1 MPVSFRAVTPRR
13 NQSLS
18 GVAGSSGPPKLNTGV
33 RSDRES
39 SAWAAALRGRPSPI
53 KAAGCRAPQCVSDS
67 VVERR
72 QIARHV
78 KRSRDRPAKL
88 IHHGLDGVGHEAG
101 TGEVWP
107 LWLRATYV
115 YLQPRLNSGAVLTL
129 RTHETGPAQYLHG
142 RDLPQSGEAVLSLLA
157 EPVPPRHQALLDR
170 LALAGGPAEEQSP
183 WIHYCSSPFAVVR
196 PE

>member
-88 IHHGLDGVGHEAG
+88 IYHGLDGVGHEAG
-101 TGEVWP
+101 TAEVWP
-107 LWLRATYV
+107 ATRDIRLF
-115 YLQPRLNSGAVLTL
+115 LQPRLNSGAVLTL
-129 RTHETGPAQYLHG
+129 RSHETEPAQYL
-142 RDLPQSGEAVLSLLA
+142 
-157 EPVPPRHQALLDR
+157 
-170 LALAGGPAEEQSP
+170 
-183 WIHYCSSPFAVVR
+183 
-196 PE
+196 